1 MNTIIVGG
9 GKVGYYLMKML
20 KAKGL
25 SVIMIEKNQSSAEMI
40 SEDLDVEVI
49 LGDGTDLNILKES
62 GIRECGMIAAV
73 TGSDEENLV
82 ICQIAK
88 VQFGVPK
95 TIARINNP
103 KNIDMFHRLGVDK
116 AICSTKVI
124 ADLIEFETET
134 DSVKIIQTF
143 DLGAVVLV
151 QIVVSADNN
160 WTSKLIKNLDIPKDC
175 VIVSI
180 YRDCGVIYPRGDSVI
195 LQGDE
200 LLVVI
205 DRDQIPRL
213 RKLLRLRR
221 IHHE

>member
-1 MNTIIVGG
+1 MKTIIVGG
-9 GKVGYYLMKML
+9 GKVGYYLLKTL

-25 SVIMIEKNQSSAEMI
+25 AVILIEKNQASAELI
-40 SEDLDVEVI
+40 SDELNVDVI

-62 GIRECGMIAAV
+62 GIQECGMIAAV

-88 VQFGVPK
+88 VQFGIAK

-103 KNIDMFHRLGVDK
+103 KNIDMFQRLGVDK

-134 DSVKIIQTF
+134 DSIKIIQTF
-143 DLGAVVLV
+143 DLGAMVLV
-151 QIVVSADNN
+151 QIAVTAETA
-160 WTSKLIKNLDIPKDC
+160 WASKLIKNMDIPKDC

-180 YRDCGVIYPRGDSVI
+180 YRAGGVIYPRGDSII
-195 LQGDE
+195 LPGDE

-213 RKLLRLRR
+213 RRALRFKGASS
-221 IHHE
+221 